1 MSLTSTIAKGT
12 GYITLSNILTTFLNL
27 ISFILIV
34 NLLNRYEYGLIVLA
48 LSAVNIANILLD
60 PGIGSVL
67 ISDISRE
74 RQGNRFD
81 RVKTMIYRY
90 IQIETF
96 LGIIIFLIIFF
107 SSSYFEQKYSKLVA
121 HLVMI
126 SSFLIIV
133 NAGKN
138 IFLINFSSH
147 LDFKSIFM
155 FNFIENFSKLVYV
168 IVFGY
173 FLKLGIY
180 GIMIAYPLST
190 ITALIF
196 IYPNYIK
203 IINKYFQITRSKEG
217 FFFRIIK
224 THGKWAIGIRSVKR
238 FYDNT
243 IPWIIQYFLGVE
255 AVAIFNIAFKA
266 VIYANLLLT
275 SLESALMPIIPREIK
290 NTEKIRKIANKSI
303 KYSFIFSILIVVF
316 SIILAPYI
324 FYYAFGEK
332 YLESINIFRILIFM
346 LFAYSLNL
354 PMRPIFFSMR
364 LQRYLFNTY
373 VINLLLLLLFSIILI
388 QFIGFYGIIYALI
401 INGFLTFLLRY
412 WYIRKF
418 GITINFREF
427 IKFDEYDR
435 RLLIKFKTKVKKYL

>member
-74 RQGNRFD
+74 RQRNRFD

-121 HLVMI
+121 DLVMI

-173 FLKLGIY
+173 FLKLEIY

-203 IINKYFQITRSKEG
+203 IINKYF
-217 FFFRIIK
+217 
-224 THGKWAIGIRSVKR
+224 
-238 FYDNT
+238 
-243 IPWIIQYFLGVE
+243 
-255 AVAIFNIAFKA
+255 
-266 VIYANLLLT
+266 NLINSLLT
-275 SLESALMPIIPREIK
+275 SRLVQEIII
-290 NTEKIRKIANKSI
+290 
-303 KYSFIFSILIVVF
+303 
-316 SIILAPYI
+316 
-324 FYYAFGEK
+324 
-332 YLESINIFRILIFM
+332 
-346 LFAYSLNL
+346 
-354 PMRPIFFSMR
+354 
-364 LQRYLFNTY
+364 
-373 VINLLLLLLFSIILI
+373 
-388 QFIGFYGIIYALI
+388 
-401 INGFLTFLLRY
+401 
-412 WYIRKF
+412 
-418 GITINFREF
+418 
-427 IKFDEYDR
+427 
-435 RLLIKFKTKVKKYL
+435 